1 MKTRGTPCKSES
13 GKSKV
18 SEGRGEQIKIDSI
31 AFGDVI
37 WIKLRHGSWWPAQV
51 VDGKSVNKSMKPRKR
66 SVGEVLVRLYGS
78 YKYSYVDPIQS
89 RTEFET
95 ILKSNNGSYRDIL
108 QQSLEKDLPSNKS
121 SKSKGSSSKG
131 KGTSSKRKSCQKDDD
146 LDNESPETAALGKS
160 QELSARRVRVM
171 ASLGL
176 IAPPGSPFH
185 KDGQNSIQNL

>member
-1 MKTRGTPCKSES
+1 MKTRGTPSKSES

-18 SEGRGEQIKIDSI
+18 SEGGGEQVKTDSI

-51 VDGKSVNKSMKPRKR
+51 VDAKSVDKSMKPRKR
-66 SVGEVLVRLYGS
+66 SVGDVLVRLYGS

-89 RTEFET
+89 RSEFET

-108 QQSLEKDLPSNKS
+108 LQSLEKDLPSNKS

-131 KGTSSKRKSCQKDDD
+131 TPSKRKSCQKDDD
-146 LDNESPETAALGKS
+146 DLDSESPETAALGKS

-185 KDGQNSIQNL
+185 KDGHNSIQNL